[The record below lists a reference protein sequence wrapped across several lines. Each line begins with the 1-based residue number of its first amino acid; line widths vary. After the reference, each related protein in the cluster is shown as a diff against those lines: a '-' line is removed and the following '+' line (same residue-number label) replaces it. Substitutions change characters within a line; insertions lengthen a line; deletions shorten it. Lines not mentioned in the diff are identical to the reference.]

1 MLVFKIVRC
10 GVWRAKLFC
19 YSLRQ
24 VFSVSKF
31 VPKHS

>member
-1 MLVFKIVRC
+1 MIIRLVAQC
-10 GVWRAKLFC
+10 GNFAR

-31 VPKHS
+31 VPKGP